1 MRSFSSLWGTWQIF
15 NLLFLLLLTGLRI
28 ICCYPWCFLLAALDF
43 LPFPFILCPWM
54 DEQPIHSRF
63 FITNNPFS
71 CRFWAL
77 VQVTVGHLVHCA
89 LEFVFWYWQVWTKRY
104 VDFLFS
110 ISVICTRQLREQ
122 PLAPCESVLSQQ
134 HPQKP
139 GGFMAMLCGSR
150 SCRGRQRCPTAFCIA
165 LQLRLPG
172 QPTVQGK
179 GFRLGSLS
187 SWLQLLKHSRC
198 QSSVWVCSSL
208 AIHHFFQGSWRRY
221 RWAGSA
227 DPRTHQGFHYTRNS
241 AISLLYTSG
250 AMEIA
255 LIEAIN

>member
-1 MRSFSSLWGTWQIF
+1 MPSNLFSDIGKSEPKDTWNFCSVSVSFVRDNSGNSPWPHVSQSSLGNT
-15 NLLFLLLLTGLRI
+15 
-28 ICCYPWCFLLAALDF
+28 PK
-43 LPFPFILCPWM
+43 
-54 DEQPIHSRF
+54 E
-63 FITNNPFS
+63 
-71 CRFWAL
+71 
-77 VQVTVGHLVHCA
+77 
-89 LEFVFWYWQVWTKRY
+89 
-104 VDFLFS
+104 
-110 ISVICTRQLREQ
+110 
-122 PLAPCESVLSQQ
+122 
-134 HPQKP
+134 P
-139 GGFMAMLCGSR
+139 GGFMAVLCGSR